1 MLPPFCC
8 CFGCHILFLL
18 LFVPIFINNR
28 TPTQPTNLF
37 CIMAQIRRRCLTLND
52 HTLINFSLH
61 PQSFPSALFFF
72 LSFFIYSGVQDDS
85 DSYTSPPYIFHP
97 TTSFSFISFLLLFFY
112 VCAALSNGLCIKLHN
127 KVICTLFPG
136 SLFRSSY

>member
-72 LSFFIYSGVQDDS
+72 FLF
-85 DSYTSPPYIFHP
+85 SYIPACKMIVIHTHPPPYIFHP
-97 TTSFSFISFLLLFFY
+97 TTSFSFISFLLFFY

>member
-18 LFVPIFINNR
+18 LFVPIFINNQ

-72 LSFFIYSGVQDDS
+72 FSFFIYSGVQDDS
-85 DSYTSPPYIFHP
+85 DSYTSPHIY
-97 TTSFSFISFLLLFFY
+97 FIRRPLSLLFLPFFFFY

-136 SLFRSSY
+136 SLFRSSL

>member
-1 MLPPFCC
+1 
-8 CFGCHILFLL
+8 
-18 LFVPIFINNR
+18 
-28 TPTQPTNLF
+28 
-37 CIMAQIRRRCLTLND
+37 
-52 HTLINFSLH
+52 
-61 PQSFPSALFFF
+61 
-72 LSFFIYSGVQDDS
+72 VQDDS

>member
-18 LFVPIFINNR
+18 LFVPIFINNQ

-72 LSFFIYSGVQDDS
+72 CLFSYIPACKMIVIHTHPPIYISSDDLFLFYFFPSFFFMSVPRFQMA
-85 DSYTSPPYIFHP
+85 F
-97 TTSFSFISFLLLFFY
+97 
-112 VCAALSNGLCIKLHN
+112 A
-127 KVICTLFPG
+127 
-136 SLFRSSY
+136 